1 MGQSRK
7 MSLLRVFHIP
17 VFFIWLIGLVGL
29 LYQFANFSN
38 DILNFFNFIG
48 HQNFSG
54 ALKDLISIVMFI
66 GGLAGHGG
74 IERLEREM

>member
-1 MGQSRK
+1 MELNRK

-38 DILNFFNFIG
+38 DILNLFNFIG

-54 ALKDLISIVMFI
+54 ALKDLISIVMFV
-66 GGLAGHGG
+66 GGLAGHGA
-74 IERLEREM
+74 IERLDKEI